1 MADPAIARPLS
12 ERILVVAVVILAIAW
27 MVPLL
32 WIVGLSLKNSTEL
45 VINPNAVF
53 HLPYT
58 IENYMDLTATT
69 NLGAWL
75 RNTLIVT
82 VTQTTLVVALSCLAG
97 YGFARVEFPGRNIVF
112 ILVLLGLAI
121 PQHAVIVPLHKM
133 FNDWQMHNTYAA
145 LILPGLAG
153 PFGVFLMTAYFRA
166 IPLEIEEAARL
177 DNASRFKIFWQ
188 INLPLS
194 VPAMATLAIF
204 TFLHG
209 WNDYLWPL
217 ISATRPEMYTLT
229 VGLAAT
235 QTNIDQSEG
244 LGYLMAQAVF
254 AGLPMLIL
262 YIFFQKYV
270 VRAVAGAA
278 IR

>member
-1 MADPAIARPLS
+1 MATRKMSKPMG
-12 ERILVVAVVILAIAW
+12 EQILVASVVILAIAW
-27 MVPLL
+27 MVPLV
-32 WIVGLSLKNSTEL
+32 WIVGLSLKSSLEL
-45 VINPNAVF
+45 VVDPNSVF
-53 HLPYT
+53 SFPYT
-58 IENYMDLTATT
+58 LKNYADLMVTS
-69 NLGAWL
+69 NLGIWL

-82 VTQTTLVVALSCLAG
+82 ITQTVLVVAISCLAG
-97 YGFARVEFPGRNIVF
+97 YGFARVEFPGRNVVF
-112 ILVLLGLAI
+112 ILVLMGLAI

-133 FNDWQMHNTYAA
+133 FNDWQMHNTFQA
-145 LILPGLAG
+145 LILPGLSG

-166 IPLEIEEAARL
+166 IPIEIEEAAKL
-177 DNASRFKIFWQ
+177 DNASRFRIFWEVT
-188 INLPLS
+188 LPLA
-194 VPAMATLAIF
+194 VPAMATLGIF
-204 TFLHG
+204 TFLSA

-217 ISATRPEMYTLT
+217 ISATRPDMYTLT